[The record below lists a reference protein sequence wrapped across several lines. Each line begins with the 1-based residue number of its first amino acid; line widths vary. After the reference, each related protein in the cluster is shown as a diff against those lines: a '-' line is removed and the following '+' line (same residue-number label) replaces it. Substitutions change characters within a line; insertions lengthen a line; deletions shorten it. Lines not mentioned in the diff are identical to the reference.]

1 MIHAIYIYIYIH
13 ICISFPLEIPIRR
26 FPFHMEPYDKFR
38 TSLNK
43 TAHLIFRIICAGSLR
58 ARVPAPEG
66 GQGSEA
72 LSRARVA
79 ASVPAWHLTTGN
91 LHGQF
96 TAVFPVPIGWGNPFE
111 LPSSGPH
118 FALGRLAAAACRLAG
133 CVANANDSTSD
144 NNVILYDA
152 TTTTTTTTST
162 TTSTTTTTNDNKD
175 NNNDNSDNSSWR
187 RSLEHHMQSD
197 MPGPSAS
204 RRSGA
209 PRADRRGLISEGF
222 LGPPHYK
229 PIYPYLA
236 LFM

>member
-1 MIHAIYIYIYIH
+1 MCGIPPRA
-13 ICISFPLEIPIRR
+13 CSGSGGRPGLRSPLESPCRGQR
-26 FPFHMEPYDKFR
+26 S
-38 TSLNK
+38 SL
-43 TAHLIFRIICAGSLR
+43 
-58 ARVPAPEG
+58 
-66 GQGSEA
+66 A
-72 LSRARVA
+72 LDHWQLAWTIHSRCF
-79 ASVPAWHLTTGN
+79 
-91 LHGQF
+91 QF
-96 TAVFPVPIGWGNPFE
+96 LSDGATPFE

-197 MPGPSAS
+197 MLA
-204 RRSGA
+204 RR
-209 PRADRRGLISEGF
+209 PRAEAGLHGRT
-222 LGPPHYK
+222 G
-229 PIYPYLA
+229 A
-236 LFM
+236 V